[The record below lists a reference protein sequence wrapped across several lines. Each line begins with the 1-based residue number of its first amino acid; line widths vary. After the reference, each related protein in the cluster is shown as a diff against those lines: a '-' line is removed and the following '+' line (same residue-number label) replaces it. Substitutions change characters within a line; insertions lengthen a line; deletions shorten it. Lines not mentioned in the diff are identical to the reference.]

1 MDTEFHEEQ
10 VHNNLDEQNEES
22 AMNISS
28 SNSSP
33 QSSSEE
39 SDSEN
44 IEDENAKRIPELKQ
58 QIAANPKDENA
69 YKQLIAIYRTE
80 GNIDEVRMV
89 RVQLK
94 QNLPLSTGK
103 IMNYI

>member
-1 MDTEFHEEQ
+1 MDQELHEEKIDDTL
-10 VHNNLDEQNEES
+10 NEAKEES
-22 AMNISS
+22 GVIASS
-28 SNSSP
+28 SNSSS
-33 QSSSEE
+33 QSSSED
-39 SDSEN
+39 SDSES
-44 IEDENAKRIPELKQ
+44 IENENVKLIPELKQ

-80 GNIDEVRMV
+80 GNIDEVRML

-103 IMNYI
+103 IIDLI

>member
-1 MDTEFHEEQ
+1 MDTEFNEEQ
-10 VHNNLDEQNEES
+10 VHNNLDEQKEES

-33 QSSSEE
+33 QSSFEE

-69 YKQLIAIYRTE
+69 YKQLIAIYNLLDNDTRTTSCNSFR
-80 GNIDEVRMV
+80 GD
-89 RVQLK
+89 
-94 QNLPLSTGK
+94 GK
-103 IMNYI
+103 TNKFYNM

>member
-1 MDTEFHEEQ
+1 MDTEFNEEQ
-10 VHNNLDEQNEES
+10 VHNNLDEQNEDS

-44 IEDENAKRIPELKQ
+44 IEDENDSLGQYVRN
-58 QIAANPKDENA
+58 QIKN
-69 YKQLIAIYRTE
+69 
-80 GNIDEVRMV
+80 VV
-89 RVQLK
+89 
-94 QNLPLSTGK
+94 
-103 IMNYI
+103 NYIFNKK

>member
-28 SNSSP
+28 SNSLP

-44 IEDENAKRIPELKQ
+44 IEDENAKLIPELKQ

-103 IMNYI
+103 INNSF